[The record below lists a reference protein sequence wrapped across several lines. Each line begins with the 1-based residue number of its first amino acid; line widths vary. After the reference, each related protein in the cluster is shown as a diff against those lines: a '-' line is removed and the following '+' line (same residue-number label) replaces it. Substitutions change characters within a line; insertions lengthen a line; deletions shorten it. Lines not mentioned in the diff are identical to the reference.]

1 LKYFELGELPDN
13 IFRESHKMGQKFSIL
28 TYGCQMNDNDSECIS
43 GILDDRGY
51 DQTTDLAEADL
62 ILVNTCS
69 IRDKAEQKMFS
80 KLGQLAILKQRNPS
94 LKIGVCGCVAQ
105 RMGKKI
111 VQRAPAVDLVFGTQ
125 NIRKLP
131 DLLDQMQVRTRSVVD
146 IEPIPF
152 DWDADTPVIRQ
163 NKIKAYV
170 TVSVGCNKNCSFCIV
185 PTTRGREISKP
196 KEVIQREVHA
206 LAKGGYKEVTL
217 LGQNVN
223 SYGWDL
229 AKKSTFPALLRAV
242 AQVDGIERV
251 RFTTSHPRDLSTE
264 LIEALATE
272 PKVCEYFHLPIQSGS
287 NRVLKGMF
295 RGYSVES
302 YLEKVNA
309 LRELVPYIALTTDII
324 TGFPGESEED
334 HRLSLKVL
342 ADVEFDNIFLFK
354 YSIRPGTPAAE
365 LEDQV
370 PEDVKSRR
378 FDELMR
384 LQKGITERK
393 NQALKGTTQE
403 VLVEGPSSRELGK
416 LTGRTRTNKIV
427 NFFGPLRL
435 VGHAVPIE
443 ITSCGLYSLDG
454 KAA

>member
-1 LKYFELGELPDN
+1 
-13 IFRESHKMGQKFSIL
+13 MGQKFSIL
-28 TYGCQMNDNDSECIS
+28 TYGCQMNENDSEYIS
-43 GILDDRGY
+43 GILDDIGY
-51 DQTTDLAEADL
+51 DQTTNLTEADL

-80 KLGQLAILKQRNPS
+80 KLGQLAMLKQRNPS

-105 RMGKKI
+105 RMGDEI

-131 DLLDQMQVRTRSVVD
+131 DLLDQVQVRTRSVVD

-163 NKIKAYV
+163 NKIKAFV

-196 KEVIQREVHA
+196 REVILREVHA
-206 LAKGGYKEVTL
+206 LAEGGYKEVTL

-229 AKKSTFPALLRAV
+229 AKKSTFPTLLRDV
-242 AQVDGIERV
+242 AKVDGIERV

-264 LIEALATE
+264 LMEVLAKE

-287 NRVLKGMF
+287 NRVLKRMF

-309 LRELVPYIALTTDII
+309 LRKLVPHIALTTDII
-324 TGFPGESEED
+324 TGFPGESEDD
-334 HRLSLKVL
+334 HHLSLKVL

-393 NQALKGTTQE
+393 NQALKGVIQE
-403 VLVEGPSSRELGK
+403 VLVEGPSSRQLGK

-443 ITSCGLYSLDG
+443 IISCGLYSLDG